1 LLQCIEVLIQWR
13 TMGEEQLVR
22 WAQARGLELTPDNRP
37 VVVRY
42 LRRAR
47 WLPVVGALVA
57 VLLPTVVELVL
68 HGELV
73 ILGFHSDG
81 SGAPYAGPIE
91 AYIGYLLGAL
101 CAELSL
107 ARPMGATRRAAS
119 LTPRELTDYLP
130 RRLLRAQRLLGVAVV
145 VGVPV
150 TGLVPYPPAAADV
163 DWSALAIG
171 AAAFGAFAVGL
182 EALERWVVRRPQ
194 PFTSPSLVAADDA
207 IRAQSVH
214 AIAGAGLALLLVVLS
229 GIFAVLTV
237 ADVDVL
243 SATMWLPA
251 LVAFVLSIRACRDIG
266 QQPWR
271 VRRRIDRRAGA
282 APA

>member
-1 LLQCIEVLIQWR
+1 MADDDRIVH
-13 TMGEEQLVR
+13 
-22 WAQARGLELTPDNRP
+22 WAQARGLELTPENRP
-37 VVVRY
+37 VVARY

-47 WLPVVGALVA
+47 WLPVLGALVA
-57 VLLPTVVELVL
+57 VVLPTVVELIRS
-68 HGELV
+68 GELV
-73 ILGFHSDG
+73 ILGFHADG
-81 SGAPYAGPIE
+81 SGAPYAGPME

-107 ARPMGATRRAAS
+107 ARPMGAARRTAS
-119 LTPRELTDYLP
+119 LAPRVLVDYLP
-130 RRLLRAQRLLGVAVV
+130 RRLLVGQRALGAAVAV
-145 VGVPV
+145 GVLV

-163 DWSALAIG
+163 DWAALAIG
-171 AAAFGAFAVGL
+171 AAAFGAFAVGV

-214 AIAGAGLALLLVVLS
+214 AIAGAGLALLLVALS
-229 GIFAVLTV
+229 GLFVVLT
-237 ADVDVL
+237 ASDVDLLKV
-243 SATMWLPA
+243 TMWLPA

-271 VRRRIDRRAGA
+271 VRRRLDRPAGA

>member
-1 LLQCIEVLIQWR
+1 MYCYNAR
-13 TMGEEQLVR
+13 AMGEEHLEQ
-22 WAQARGLELTPDNRP
+22 WANARGLELTPENRP
-37 VVVRY
+37 VVARY

-47 WLPVVGALVA
+47 WLPVLGALIA
-57 VLLPTVVELVL
+57 VVLPTVVELIRS
-68 HGELV
+68 GELV

-81 SGAPYAGPIE
+81 SGAPYAGPME

-107 ARPMGATRRAAS
+107 ARPMGAARRAAS
-119 LTPRELTDYLP
+119 LSPRDLAAYLP
-130 RRLLRAQRLLGVAVV
+130 RRLLLAQRSLGVAVV
-145 VGVPV
+145 AGTPV
-150 TGLVPYPPAAADV
+150 IGLVPYPPASET
-163 DWSALAIG
+163 DWAVLAGG
-171 AAAFGAFAVGL
+171 AVFFGAFAVAL

-214 AIAGAGLALLLVVLS
+214 AIAGAGLALLLVTLS
-229 GIFAVLTV
+229 GLFVVLT
-237 ADVDVL
+237 ASDVDL
-243 SATMWLPA
+243 LNATMWLPA

-266 QQPWR
+266 QQPWH
-271 VRRRIDRRAGA
+271 VRRRLDRPAGA